1 MKPLAAGSEID
12 AYCTKCRMD
21 LGHRIV
27 ALVAGKPKRV
37 VCMTC
42 NSEHAYHPPKAG
54 SVARPATARPSSP
67 PKSRQKPGASVNE
80 WEQRVAGQGA
90 AAFIRFSMHRTYRRG
105 DLVLHGKFGE
115 GYVADVLEDGKVS
128 IMFRDG
134 PRTLA
139 HGHS

>member
-1 MKPLAAGSEID
+1 
-12 AYCTKCRMD
+12 MD

-27 ALVAGKPKRV
+27 ALVAGRPKRV

-42 NSEHAYHPPKAG
+42 NSEHVYRPPKTG
-54 SVARPATARPSSP
+54 SAPRPAAARPSSRP
-67 PKSRQKPGASVNE
+67 RPKPAASVNE

-90 AAFIRFSMHRTYRRG
+90 AAFIRFSMHRTFRRG

-115 GYVADVLEDGKVS
+115 GYVVDVLEDGKVS

-139 HGHS
+139 HGQS

>member
-1 MKPLAAGSEID
+1 
-12 AYCTKCRMD
+12 MD

-42 NSEHAYHPPKAG
+42 NSEHTYRPPKALSATG
-54 SVARPATARPSSP
+54 PAPARASSP
-67 PKSRQKPGASVNE
+67 PKSRQKPAASVNE

-90 AAFIRFSMHRTYRRG
+90 AAFIRFSMHRTFRRG
-105 DLVLHGKFGE
+105 DLVVHSKFGE

-128 IMFRDG
+128 IVFRDG

-139 HGHS
+139 HGQS

>member
-1 MKPLAAGSEID
+1 
-12 AYCTKCRMD
+12 MD

-37 VCMTC
+37 LCMTC
-42 NSEHAYHPPKAG
+42 NSEHTYRPPKASSATG
-54 SVARPATARPSSP
+54 PATARPSSP
-67 PKSRQKPGASVNE
+67 PKSRQKAGTGANE

-90 AAFIRFSMHRTYRRG
+90 AAFIRFSMHRTFRRG
-105 DLVLHGKFGE
+105 DLVVHGKFGE

-139 HGHS
+139 HGQS

>member
-1 MKPLAAGSEID
+1 VKPLAAGSELD

-42 NSEHAYHPPKAG
+42 NSEHVYRPPKTGA
-54 SVARPATARPSSP
+54 APRPAAARPSSKP
-67 PKSRQKPGASVNE
+67 RPKTSASVNE

-90 AAFIRFSMHRTYRRG
+90 AAFIRFSMHRTFRRG

-115 GYVADVLEDGKVS
+115 GYVVDVLEDGKVS

-139 HGHS
+139 HGQS